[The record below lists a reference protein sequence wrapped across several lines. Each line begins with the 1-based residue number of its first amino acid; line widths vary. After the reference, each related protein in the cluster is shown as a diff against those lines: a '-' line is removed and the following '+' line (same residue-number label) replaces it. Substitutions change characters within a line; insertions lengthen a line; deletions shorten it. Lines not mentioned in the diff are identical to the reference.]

1 MRIGEQIRQL
11 REERGLTQ
19 AQLAEGHTTPSY
31 ISYIERTN
39 SLPSRK
45 ILRVLAER
53 LGVPLGYFEVA
64 QEKDRHPTLM
74 VDLERMR
81 AYLELGEL
89 EAAEKLADE
98 ISRNGIDEKDAT
110 LRGRFA
116 LSLGLLYHQ
125 LGRTDAALRE
135 LRIALDLTRAASDWV
150 GQTETALWLSTIH
163 RRRGELELASRH
175 GSTAVGLAA
184 EYEGIDPSLAHRAR
198 LEWALTLHRMGDFEA
213 VREVYNSLSNY
224 EADMSPG
231 ARARLY
237 LGLSQTNLDTGN
249 LTQALAYANQAR
261 QITLRES
268 ELNLAAESESRFAEV
283 MIKQHKYTDA
293 LPSLQRAL
301 SRWEGLPGHEDEAA
315 RLLLMRARVEA
326 ALLRFKDAE
335 DYVQRALKLDYRA
348 CGAEPSPAKAEAYSV
363 RAYIQREE
371 RYLSEARGNFENAS
385 RIYQQCDMYG
395 LAAENL
401 KQAAD
406 IMIRL
411 DEPIRAY
418 NTLNQALEL
427 TKKRQV
433 VVRE

>member
-1 MRIGEQIRQL
+1 MKIGEQLRQL

-53 LGVPLGYFEVA
+53 LSVPLGYFEVA

-89 EAAEKLADE
+89 ETAEKLSEE
-98 ISRNGIDEKDAT
+98 IRRSGIDEKDAS

-116 LSLGLLYHQ
+116 LSLGLLYHHM
-125 LGRTDAALRE
+125 GRSDDALRE
-135 LRIALDLTRAASDWV
+135 LRNALDLTRAASDWV

-163 RRRGELELASRH
+163 RRRGELELALRH
-175 GSTAVGLAA
+175 GSTAVGLVA
-184 EYEGIDPSLAHRAR
+184 EYEGIDPGLAHRAR
-198 LEWALTLHRMGDFEA
+198 LELALTLHRMGDYEA
-213 VREVYNSLSNY
+213 VREVYESLKAY
-224 EADMSPG
+224 EADMSPE

-237 LGLSQTNLDTGN
+237 LGLSQTNLDYDN
-249 LTQALAYANQAR
+249 VTQALAYANQAR
-261 QITLRES
+261 QLTLKEN
-268 ELNLAAESESRFAEV
+268 ELNLTAEAECRLAAAL
-283 MIKQHKYTDA
+283 IKQHKYTDA
-293 LPSLQRAL
+293 LPSLQRSL
-301 SRWEGLPGHEDEAA
+301 SRWEGLPGYEAETA

-335 DYVQRALKLDYRA
+335 EYVQRALKLDYRTA
-348 CGAEPSPAKAEAYSV
+348 GAESSPAKAEAYSV
-363 RAYIQREE
+363 RAQIQREE
-371 RYLSEARGNFENAS
+371 RYLSEARGSFENAS
-385 RIYQQCDMYG
+385 RIYQQSEMYA

-411 DEPIRAY
+411 DDPIRAY

-427 TKKRQV
+427 TKKRQTL
-433 VVRE
+433 VRE